1 MLKKR
6 LRAKLLIVFILL
18 HYPMLS
24 FSQTASVDDL
34 DSLWESAHKMHE
46 THPEESEK
54 ICWQL
59 IRKALKISNSK
70 ILGNTYL
77 TLGAIGRNK
86 RQYAKSYEFFNKSLQ
101 IRRAM
106 GDSNRVAA
114 IYINRGI
121 NFLEESKYDSAI
133 SEVNYAIKI
142 VESLSNP
149 EFDVLGSE
157 YLLVSNILEEYL
169 EPTESIR
176 YAHKCLNAYQKTTQK
191 SLISMAHY
199 ALGNRY
205 LNINQLDS
213 ALFHFNSAH
222 ANILED
228 SDNVIELADIMINK
242 GIIYMRKG
250 DFVQSAKC
258 YQRAEEWLQ
267 QAGDE
272 ADYFHYYFNKSR
284 LYFAQNQWAEGL
296 QLLQKATPQDW
307 EELDYLDQ
315 VFLMEELADAYQ
327 HLEQYDSAYYYLSAS
342 YSLRDTLYNQQKQKA
357 FTRFQTERYKNETSV
372 QALKTE
378 QEASKARIYL
388 MSTLLVLLLALII
401 TIAYFQRKKAHL
413 LIQKQQAKL
422 HEQAVNELIQNS
434 EMQYLSAGI
443 EGRELEKE
451 QIARELHDQLGSSI
465 VTLTWQYDAI
475 LDKMPKNA
483 AQYQALQKLNQ
494 SLKKLYQDIRQI
506 AHQLGAGVLERAGL
520 IPVLNE
526 LCNTIGESG
535 KIEVSFSHFGLEK
548 RLAYTYEVNILRI
561 IQELISNVLKYAD
574 ATQLM
579 IQLNYIDGVLNIMV
593 EDNGVGFKQQDALA
607 QSGVGLSNI
616 EARLRSIQGTIQF
629 ENRPKG
635 GTTVIFHIP
644 ISKPD

>member
-1 MLKKR
+1 MSER
-6 LRAKLLIVFILL
+6 LIYVIILVCFSRA
-18 HYPMLS
+18 S
-24 FSQTASVDDL
+24 FSQIAETDEL
-34 DSLWESAHKMHE
+34 DSLWQIAHNIYE
-46 THPEESEK
+46 THPDESEK
-54 ICWQL
+54 ICWQ
-59 IRKALKISNSK
+59 IIGKALKTNDLK

-77 TLGAIGRNK
+77 TLGAISRNN
-86 RQYAKSYEFFNKSLQ
+86 RNYPKSYQFFDKSLQ
-101 IRRAM
+101 IRRSM

-121 NFLEESKYDSAI
+121 NFFEETKYDSAI
-133 SEVNYAIKI
+133 AAVNYAIKI
-142 VESLSNP
+142 VESSPNP
-149 EFDVLGSE
+149 EYDILGSE
-157 YLLVSNILEEYL
+157 YLLLSNILDEYL
-169 EPTESIR
+169 EPKESIH
-176 YAHKCLNAYQKTTQK
+176 YAKKCLNAYQKNAQK
-191 SLISMAHY
+191 PLIAKAHY

-205 LNINQLDS
+205 LNTNQLDS
-213 ALFHFNSAH
+213 ALFHYNSAY

-228 SDNVIELADIMINK
+228 SDKAIDLADITTNM

-250 DFVQSAKC
+250 DFVQSAEC
-258 YQRAEEWLQ
+258 YRQAEEWLQ
-267 QAGDE
+267 RAGDD

-315 VFLMEELADAYQ
+315 MFLMEELADAYQ

-357 FTRFQTERYKNETSV
+357 FIRFQTERYKNETAA

-378 QEASKARIYL
+378 QEASKARIFFTT
-388 MSTLLVLLLALII
+388 TLLVLLLAFII
-401 TIAYFQRKKAHL
+401 TLAYFQRKKAHL

-434 EMQYLSAGI
+434 EMKYLSAGI

-451 QIARELHDQLGSSI
+451 KIARELHDQLGSSI

-483 AQYQALQKLNQ
+483 AQYLALQKLNE

-526 LCNTIGESG
+526 LCNTIAESG
-535 KIEVSFSHFGLEK
+535 KIEVNFSHFGLEK

-579 IQLNYIDGVLNIMV
+579 IQLNYIDEVLNIMV
-593 EDNGVGFKQQDALA
+593 EDNGIGFKQQDALA

-644 ISKPD
+644 IPKSD